1 MKLTLDAQVQL
12 NSKRIESIMN
22 DVDLIKN
29 NHLAHIE
36 QDLNELRYDIKTL
49 NADVKKI
56 LTILAEKQNGTI

>member
-12 NSKRIESIMN
+12 NSKRIENIMN

>member
-12 NSKRIESIMN
+12 NSKRIENIMN
-22 DVDLIKN
+22 DVESIKD

-36 QDLNELRYDIKTL
+36 KDVAELRYDIKTL

-56 LTILAEKQNGTI
+56 LTILAERQDGKI

>member
-12 NSKRIESIMN
+12 NSKRIENIMN
-22 DVDLIKN
+22 DVESIKD

-36 QDLNELRYDIKTL
+36 KDVAELRYDIKTL

-56 LTILAEKQNGTI
+56 LTILAERQNDKI

>member
-12 NSKRIESIMN
+12 NSKRIEKIMN